1 MNSICLLG
9 LRLSYVS
16 SIVKEGG
23 FRQLSQVTFN
33 VFIGSIISNV
43 VCFSLWPQYATLN
56 LQRDITTS
64 LESYA
69 TLLDMLVRTFLL
81 DPQSR
86 HGMGKTRLQRAVE
99 AHQKSFTSLKTNLD
113 EARSEWVLNPPDP
126 FLKERRVVQ
135 RKQISELYGEAVDS
149 LTRLGQH
156 LAGLRGGTRLQ
167 IELSAAYRAGR
178 IMLPKRKTSKDISQ
192 ENYADNSQAGSPPA
206 EDRDKGRVFASV
218 EDEENAMLVAAAQIF
233 GDLVDDVGP
242 PMTAL
247 TVRFLLPPARS
258 FSHPTCPDLMHLNS
272 QEDTQCLPA
281 IAQPS
286 ILDRGR

>member
-1 MNSICLLG
+1 MS
-9 LRLSYVS
+9 RLS

-23 FRQLSQVTFN
+23 FRQLVQVTFN
-33 VFIGSIISNV
+33 VFIGSIISNI
-43 VCFSLWPQYATLN
+43 VCFSLWPQSATRN
-56 LQRDITTS
+56 LQRDMTTS

-86 HGMGKTRLQRAVE
+86 HGLGKMKLQRAVE

-113 EARSEWVLNPPDP
+113 EARSEWALNPPDP
-126 FLKERRVVQ
+126 VLKERTVAQ
-135 RKQISELYGEAVDS
+135 RKQTSELYGEAVDS

-167 IELSAAYRAGR
+167 IKLSAAHRAGR
-178 IMLPKRKTSKDISQ
+178 IMLPKKKGASKDISQ
-192 ENYADNSQAGSPPA
+192 ENPRDSSQAGSPPA
-206 EDRDKGRVFASV
+206 KDKEDERVIVSA
-218 EDEENAMLVAAAQIF
+218 EDEENAMLAIAAQVF

-247 TVRFLLPPARS
+247 TVCSSCSSYS
-258 FSHPTCPDLMHLNS
+258 FF
-272 QEDTQCLPA
+272 
-281 IAQPS
+281 
-286 ILDRGR
+286 

>member
-1 MNSICLLG
+1 MSPHL
-9 LRLSYVS
+9 Y

-23 FRQLSQVTFN
+23 FWQLVQVTFN

-43 VCFSLWPQYATLN
+43 VCFSLWPQSAARN
-56 LQRDITTS
+56 LQRDMTTS

-86 HGMGKTRLQRAVE
+86 RGVGKTRLQRAVE

-113 EARSEWVLNPPDP
+113 EARSEWALNPSDP
-126 FLKERRVVQ
+126 PLKERRMAQ
-135 RKQISELYGEAVDS
+135 RRQTSVLYGEAVDS

-167 IELSAAYRAGR
+167 IELSAAHRAGR
-178 IMLPKRKTSKDISQ
+178 IMLPQKRVSKNILQ
-192 ENYADNSQAGSPPA
+192 ENPGDGSQAGSPPA
-206 EDRDKGRVFASV
+206 KAKEKERAPVSV
-218 EDEENAMLVAAAQIF
+218 EDEEDAMLAAAAQMF

-247 TVRFLLPPARS
+247 TVRFPYC
-258 FSHPTCPDLMHLNS
+258 FYN
-272 QEDTQCLPA
+272 
-281 IAQPS
+281 IF
-286 ILDRGR
+286 

>member
-1 MNSICLLG
+1 M
-9 LRLSYVS
+9 
-16 SIVKEGG
+16 KEGG
-23 FRQLSQVTFN
+23 FRQLVQVTFN

-43 VCFSLWPQYATLN
+43 ICFSLWPQSAARN

-86 HGMGKTRLQRAVE
+86 RGVGKTKLQRAVE
-99 AHQKSFTSLKTNLD
+99 AHQKGFTSLKTNLD
-113 EARSEWVLNPPDP
+113 EARSEWALNPPDP
-126 FLKERRVVQ
+126 PLKGRRVTQ
-135 RKQISELYGEAVDS
+135 RRQTSALYGEAVDS

-167 IELSAAYRAGR
+167 IELSAAHRAGR
-178 IMLPKRKTSKDISQ
+178 ITLPTKKRASKDISQ
-192 ENYADNSQAGSPPA
+192 ENPADSSQAGSPPTKDK
-206 EDRDKGRVFASV
+206 EKGRVIVSV
-218 EDEENAMLVAAAQIF
+218 EDEEDAMLAAAAQMF

-247 TVRFLLPPARS
+247 SVRFPCRS
-258 FSHPTCPDLMHLNS
+258 HNIF
-272 QEDTQCLPA
+272 
-281 IAQPS
+281 
-286 ILDRGR
+286 